1 MPKPYKKHIKEKPPV
16 VILADDLY
24 GFIIAY
30 DLFCPVKIPEKDL
43 FSGWFKT
50 QIYNFIKTQ
59 TQLTIN
65 EKFDL
70 EVESYV
76 DYLYLRVGSFPGQIK
91 FRKNIVVLV
100 DSISSVNFLLDK
112 ETLCDILGEQ

>member
-24 GFIIAY
+24 GFIVAY
-30 DLFCPVKIPEKDL
+30 ELFCPVKIPEKDL
-43 FSGWFKT
+43 FLGWFKT
-50 QIYNFIKTQ
+50 QIDSFIKTQ
-59 TQLTIN
+59 PRLTIN
-65 EKFDL
+65 ENFDL

-76 DYLYLRVGSFPGQIK
+76 DYLYLRIGSFPGQIK

-100 DSISSVNFLLDK
+100 NSISDTNFLLDK
-112 ETLCDILGEQ
+112 GTLCDILEEQ